1 MLPPRFSISSA
12 GALVSDLSTD
22 RWRAVSPHLD
32 RALDMSRE
40 ERTVWLEALRGG
52 EPALA
57 ADIEELIAE
66 HEAARREGFLEDGL
80 LHPLAAASLAGQTM
94 GAYTLLSLIGE
105 GGMGS
110 VWLAER
116 SDGRF
121 TGRAAIKILN
131 AASIG
136 RAGEER
142 FRREGSFLARLRH
155 PHVAQLIDAGVST
168 GGQPYLVLEY
178 VEGEPIDRYCD
189 TRALRVEDRLT
200 LFLDVLAAVAHAQA
214 NLIVHRDI
222 KPSNVLVTGDGRV
235 KLLDFGIAKLVES
248 EPADRTK
255 TGESALTL
263 EYAAPEQLTGGD
275 VTTATDVYS
284 LGVLLYLLLTGQ
296 HPAGSDRASPA
307 DLVRAIVETDPV
319 RPSQAIGADGAAER
333 RAVDPAR
340 LRRTL
345 RGDLDNIVAKA
356 LKKRPAARY
365 VSADAMADDLR
376 RYLAHLPVRARGDSL
391 GYRSRMFVIRHRL
404 ALGAAAV
411 AVLALVAGTLVAVWQ
426 ARAAGRQRDRALVQ
440 LQRAEATNDLTSFL
454 LSEATPRDGRPISNA
469 DVLARGAEL
478 VERRYANDP
487 ALRVHMLLT
496 LVERYLEN
504 QQYDLARQTVDHA
517 FDLSRTTGDERLR
530 ARAACARAEVLT
542 EQGDAATA
550 SLLLKDALTGLAA
563 SSDAAW
569 EEAICRDVESDL
581 LLLKGDFSGAAAAA
595 EHAIALD
602 AERGGT
608 SGGDLEIN
616 AWLDLAS
623 AHIGAA
629 RFAAADAD
637 FRRIVALL
645 EAQGRAESRLAAI
658 AFNDWS
664 AMLQDAGQHE
674 RAVGLAERAVRLQR
688 HRDSVGGA
696 ALSTLTTYAFALT
709 VVGRSAEAIP
719 ILEEAI
725 AKARSAGSPR
735 RLFTTLATCAM
746 TYREA
751 GDLAQAERLL
761 AESEALLKSNP
772 SFPPHLE
779 GLLERNGAR
788 IALARGETARAVEL
802 AERSLR
808 RYDEAHRPDNET
820 LPGVLALAEAEN
832 ADGRYDAALEAADRA
847 LAMATARLGGM
858 AYSYNIGR
866 AHLERGTARAGRGEK
881 EAAREE
887 LAQALTQFRSTVGLD
902 AAAARR
908 SEAELRR
915 LGS

>member
-1 MLPPRFSISSA
+1 
-12 GALVSDLSTD
+12 VSDLTTD

-32 RALDMSRE
+32 AALDLSGE
-40 ERTVWLEALRGG
+40 ERTVWLEALRVKD
-52 EPALA
+52 PALA
-57 ADIEELIAE
+57 ADVFELIAE
-66 HEAARREGFLEDGL
+66 HEAASREGFLEDGPRHRL
-80 LHPLAAASLAGQTM
+80 VPASLAGQTM

-142 FRREGSFLARLRH
+142 FRREGSFLARLTH
-155 PHVAQLIDAGVST
+155 PHVAHLIDAGVSSR
-168 GGQPYLVLEY
+168 GQPYLVLEY

-189 TRALRVEDRLT
+189 ARALRVEDRLA
-200 LFLDVLAAVAHAQA
+200 LFLDVLAAVAHAHT

-222 KPSNVLVTGDGRV
+222 KPSNVLVTDDGRV

-248 EPADRTK
+248 DTAATTK
-255 TGESALTL
+255 TGDSALTL
-263 EYAAPEQLTGGD
+263 GYAAPEQLTDGD

-284 LGVLLYLLLTGQ
+284 LGVLLYLLLTGH

-307 DLVRAIVETDPV
+307 ELVRAIVETDPV
-319 RPSQAIGADGAAER
+319 RPSQAIDAAEIAER
-333 RAVDPAR
+333 RAVDATK

-356 LKKRPAARY
+356 LKKRPAERY
-365 VSADAMADDLR
+365 ASAEAMADDLR
-376 RYLAHLPVRARGDSL
+376 RYLAHLPVRARGDSY

-411 AVLALVAGTLVAVWQ
+411 ALVALLTGTTVAVWQ
-426 ARAAGRQRDRALVQ
+426 ARAASRQRDRALVQ
-440 LQRAEATNDLTSFL
+440 LRRAEATNDLTSFL

-469 DVLARGAEL
+469 DLLARGTEL

-496 LVERYLEN
+496 VVERYLEN
-504 QQYDLARQTVDHA
+504 QQYDLARQTAEHA
-517 FDLSRTTGDERLR
+517 FELSRTTGDVPLR
-530 ARAACARAEVLT
+530 ARAGCALVAVLT
-542 EQGDAATA
+542 ERGDAAAA
-550 SLLLKDALTGLAA
+550 SALLKDALAGLAA
-563 SSDAAW
+563 SSDAAL
-569 EEAICRDVESDL
+569 EEAICRDAESDL
-581 LLLKGDFSGAAAAA
+581 LVLKADFSGAAAAA
-595 EHAIALD
+595 QRAIALD

-608 SGGDLEIN
+608 SGGDIEIN
-616 AWLDLAS
+616 AWMDLAV
-623 AHIGAA
+623 AHAGTA

-637 FRRIVALL
+637 YQKIIGLL
-645 EAQGRAESRLAAI
+645 EAQGRDESRLAAI
-658 AFNDWS
+658 ALNDWS

-674 RAVGLAERAVRLQR
+674 RAVALADRAVRLQR
-688 HRDSVGGA
+688 HRDTVGGA

-709 VVGRSAEAIP
+709 VVGRPAEAIP
-719 ILEEAI
+719 VLQEAI

-735 RLFTTLATCAM
+735 RLFTTLATAAM

-761 AESEALLKSNP
+761 AESQALLVSNP
-772 SFPPHLE
+772 SFPAHLA

-788 IALARGETARAVEL
+788 IALARGETARAVEF

-832 ADGRYDAALEAADRA
+832 ADRRYDAALAVADRA

-858 AYSYNIGR
+858 AYSYNVGR
-866 AHLERGTARAGRGEK
+866 AHLERGTARAGRREK
-881 EAAREE
+881 EAARREFEE
-887 LAQALTQFRSTVGLD
+887 ALTQFRSTVGLE
-902 AAAARR
+902 AGAARR
-908 SEAELRR
+908 AQAELAR

>member
-1 MLPPRFSISSA
+1 
-12 GALVSDLSTD
+12 VSELSTD

-32 RALDMSRE
+32 SALDMSGE
-40 ERTVWLEALRGG
+40 ERTVWLEALRL
-52 EPALA
+52 EDPALA
-57 ADIEELIAE
+57 ADIEGLIAE
-66 HEAARREGFLEDGL
+66 HEAADREGFLEDTV
-80 LHPLAAASLAGQTM
+80 PQPFAAGSLAGQTM
-94 GAYTLLSLIGE
+94 GAYTLLSPIGE

-142 FRREGSFLARLRH
+142 FRREGSFLARLTH
-155 PHVAQLIDAGVST
+155 PHIAHLIDAGVST
-168 GGQPYLVLEY
+168 RGQPYLVLEY

-189 TRALRVEDRLT
+189 TRTLRVDERLA
-200 LFLDVLAAVAHAQA
+200 LFLDVLAAVAHAHV

-222 KPSNVLVTGDGRV
+222 KPSNVLVTGDGSV

-248 EPADRTK
+248 EAAERTK

-263 EYAAPEQLTGGD
+263 EYAAPEQLTSQH

-284 LGVLLYLLLTGQ
+284 LGVLLYLLLTGH
-296 HPAGSDRASPA
+296 HPAGPHRASPA
-307 DLVRAIVETDPV
+307 QLVRAIVETDPL
-319 RPSQAIGADGAAER
+319 RPSQTIGADGIAER
-333 RAVDPAR
+333 RAVDPAK
-340 LRRTL
+340 LRRAL

-356 LKKRPAARY
+356 LKKRAPERY
-365 VSADAMADDLR
+365 ASAEAMADDLR
-376 RYLAHLPVRARGDSL
+376 RHLAHLPVRARGDSF
-391 GYRSRMFVIRHRL
+391 GYRSRMFVIRNRL

-411 AVLALVAGTLVAVWQ
+411 AVAALLTGTGVAVWQ

-454 LSEATPRDGRPISNA
+454 LSEATPKDGRPISNA
-469 DVLARGAEL
+469 DLLARGAEL
-478 VERRYANDP
+478 VERHYANDP

-504 QQYDLARQTVDHA
+504 QQYDLARHTAEHA
-517 FDLSRTTGDERLR
+517 FDLSRTTGDERLK
-530 ARAACARAEVLT
+530 ARAACALAAVLT
-542 EQGDAATA
+542 EQGDAAA
-550 SLLLKDALTGLAA
+550 GSVLLKDALAGLAA
-563 SSDAAW
+563 SSDALW
-569 EEAICRDVESDL
+569 EEAGCREVESDL
-581 LLLKGDFSGAAAAA
+581 LVLKGDFSGAVAAA
-595 EHAIALD
+595 ERAIALD

-608 SGGDLEIN
+608 TGGDLAIN
-616 AWLDLAS
+616 ARMHLAV
-623 AHIGAA
+623 AHIGEA

-637 FRRIVALL
+637 FQKIVDLL
-645 EAQGRAESRLAAI
+645 TAQGRDESRLAAI
-658 AFNDWS
+658 ALSDWS
-664 AMLQDAGQHE
+664 AMLQDAGQHG
-674 RAVGLAERAVRLQR
+674 RAVVLAERSVRLQR
-688 HRDSVGGA
+688 RRDTVEGA

-719 ILEEAI
+719 ALEEAI

-735 RLFTTLATCAM
+735 RLFTTLATSAM

-751 GDLAQAERLL
+751 GDLPQAERLL
-761 AESEALLKSNP
+761 AESEALLRSNP
-772 SFPPHLE
+772 SFPPHLA

-802 AERSLR
+802 AELSLS
-808 RYDEAHRPDNET
+808 RYEAAHRPDNET

-832 ADGRYDAALEAADRA
+832 ADGRYDAALKAADRA

-858 AYSYNIGR
+858 TYAYNVGR
-866 AHLERGTARAGRGEK
+866 AHLERGTARVGRGETQ
-881 EAAREE
+881 AARDE
-887 LAQALTQFRSTVGLD
+887 LEQALTHFRPTVGLD

-908 SEAELRR
+908 AQAELRR
-915 LGS
+915 LGF